1 MFEICPACGRYSD
14 GMLVEKGKIRCSAC
28 GNAAPF
34 VQRPLFFL
42 TGASGVGKST
52 AARILFDTRKEYVTV
67 ECDILWR
74 DFFNT
79 PQDGY
84 ADFRDTWLRLAANVS
99 QYGKSAVLCG
109 CVTPEQIQA
118 RPRKRYFSELHFIG
132 VVCSEEE
139 MARRMAK
146 RGFEP
151 AHAAASGEFNRWMR
165 EEGPASGVETI
176 DATRLTP
183 EETARRIHALILS
196 HLPQ

>member
-1 MFEICPACGRYSD
+1 MFEICPACGKYSD
-14 GMLVEKGKIRCSAC
+14 AMLVEAGKLRCPGC
-28 GNAAPF
+28 GATAPF
-34 VQRPLFFL
+34 AQRPLFFL

-52 AARILFDTRKEYVTV
+52 AARILFDARREYVTL

-99 QYGKSAVLCG
+99 QYGKFALLCG
-109 CVTPEQIQA
+109 CVTPQQILS

-132 VVCSEEE
+132 ITCSDEE
-139 MARRMAK
+139 MARRMAR
-146 RGFEP
+146 RGFEQ
-151 AHAAASGEFNRWMR
+151 AHAAASGEFNRWLR
-165 EEGPASGVETI
+165 QEGAAAGIEII
-176 DATRLTP
+176 DATGLTP
-183 EETARRIHALILS
+183 EQTARQIHARMIA

>member
-1 MFEICPACGRYSD
+1 
-14 GMLVEKGKIRCSAC
+14 
-28 GNAAPF
+28 
-34 VQRPLFFL
+34 
-42 TGASGVGKST
+42 
-52 AARILFDTRKEYVTV
+52 
-67 ECDILWR
+67 
-74 DFFNT
+74 
-79 PQDGY
+79 
-84 ADFRDTWLRLAANVS
+84 
-99 QYGKSAVLCG
+99 
-109 CVTPEQIQA
+109 
-118 RPRKRYFSELHFIG
+118 
-132 VVCSEEE
+132 